1 LNRGIA
7 ESHGY
12 NRDVPDPSVGTAFRH
27 WLQAPRYLLLLFLA
41 TTLGFLVGL
50 AWLGLNS
57 IRQDET
63 AASNRASEA
72 RNRARE
78 YLVDTTDTIAVEVRR
93 PLSELAAQI
102 DRFST
107 VPDDQLDDA
116 IASWAERLPR
126 DALVVVF
133 DARRARAFP
142 RTRLLYYPVPPVAGD
157 LYLEPGVPNRAYAT
171 ALSDPR
177 SAVEI
182 FELLV
187 AEAADDVHVRAEAL
201 LGLGNVQRDLGQTAA
216 ALATYAEVTDPDAV
230 VDGRPAELLARFARC
245 KLLADLSRTTALRD
259 ELGRLVRDIHSGR
272 WQMTRGVYQ
281 DWAAAIARLGAGVA
295 GIEAVEPSAEARS
308 LAAGVDLLW
317 RAWTEREENATLT
330 DGPVSRILEDRHVV
344 LLSRATRGRLVALV
358 AGTLFLDDRIIG
370 PIRGIVDARAARV
383 VLDDGERTVLSYGAI
398 AADENP
404 DREVRTMADTRLPW
418 TLNVYRSPSAVDG
431 IDTSSRRQLIVA
443 GLVFLALFVVAG
455 SYLSVR
461 AVTREIEAARLKS
474 DFVAA
479 VSHEFRTP
487 LTLLRQFSDLLAEDR
502 VSSEQERRQYY
513 AALQR
518 GTRRLTRLVEDL
530 LDFGRMEAGSRGFT
544 MQPVAAREWLLTL
557 TDEFQEDVRGK
568 GFTIEVTWAGP
579 PVLIAADEAAL
590 GRALWNLLDNAVKY
604 SPVCRT
610 IWVTGGLEEER
621 LVVGV
626 RDRGL
631 GVPPRER
638 RTIFRKFV
646 RGSTGDAPPVGGS
659 GLGLS
664 LVEQIVEAHGG
675 EVRLESEV
683 GEGSTFSLVLP
694 ATVVGAAEEGRTWRA
709 S

>member
-1 LNRGIA
+1 MKPQEYNRG
-7 ESHGY
+7 
-12 NRDVPDPSVGTAFRH
+12 VPDPSVGTALRH

-50 AWLGLNS
+50 GWLGWNS
-57 IRQDET
+57 IRQDEID
-63 AASNRASEA
+63 AE
-72 RNRARE
+72 NRARE
-78 YLVDTTDTIAVEVRR
+78 YLDGTTDAIAVEIRR
-93 PLSELAAQI
+93 SLSEVEAQI
-102 DRFST
+102 DRFSII
-107 VPDDQLDDA
+107 PDDQLVDA
-116 IASWAERLPR
+116 IDPWADRLPG
-126 DALVVVF
+126 DVLVVVF

-142 RTRLLYYPVPPVAGD
+142 RNRLLYYPALPVAD
-157 LYLEPGVPNRAYAT
+157 EPYLYSGIPNRAHAI
-171 ALSDPR
+171 AASDPQ

-182 FELLV
+182 FELFV
-187 AEAADDVHVRAEAL
+187 AEAADVHLRAEAL
-201 LGLGNVQRDLGQTAA
+201 IGLGNVQRDLGRVDA
-216 ALATYAEVTDPDAV
+216 ALATYGEVSDPDAV

-245 KLLADLSRTTALRD
+245 KLLAATGRTSAFRD
-259 ELGRLVRDIHSGR
+259 ELGSLSRDIHSGR
-272 WQMTRGVYQ
+272 WQMTRAVYQ
-281 DWAAAIARLGAGVA
+281 DWAGEIARLGSAAPGVDM
-295 GIEAVEPSAEARS
+295 VEPSAEVRS

-317 RAWTEREENATLT
+317 RQWTDRDAGT
-330 DGPVSRILEDRHVV
+330 DVTNGLVSRVLDDRPVMIV
-344 LLSRATRGRLVALV
+344 SRATPERLVALV
-358 AGTLFLDDRIIG
+358 AGPLFLEDRIIG
-370 PIRGIVDARAARV
+370 PIRTIMDGRAARV
-383 VLDDGERTVLSYGAI
+383 VLDEGERAELAYGV
-398 AADENP
+398 AAANQDA
-404 DREVRTMADTRLPW
+404 DREVRTMAETRLPW
-418 TLNVYRSPSAVDG
+418 TLSVFRAPSAADG
-431 IDTSSRRQLIVA
+431 ADTSSRRQLIVA

-487 LTLLRQFSDLLAEDR
+487 LTLLRQFSDLLADDR

-544 MQPVAAREWLLTL
+544 MQPVAVREWLFALA
-557 TDEFQEDVRGK
+557 DEFQEDVRRK
-568 GFTIEVTWAGP
+568 GFTIEVTWVGP
-579 PVLIAADEAAL
+579 PAVIAADEAAL

-604 SPVCRT
+604 SPSCRT
-610 IWVTGGLEEER
+610 VWVTGGLEDGR
-621 LVVGV
+621 LVVSV

-631 GVPPRER
+631 GVPTRER
-638 RTIFRKFV
+638 RAIFRKFV

-659 GLGLS
+659 GLGLA

-675 EVRLESEV
+675 QVRLESAL

-694 ATVVGAAEEGRTWRA
+694 AKVVGAAEEGRTWRA